1 MALANITVLIADDVK
16 LFLEIE
22 KSYLMRGGFDV
33 LTAASGKAAVAL
45 ARERQPALVL
55 LDLEMPEMD
64 GAAACAAM
72 RQVPELA
79 QTPIIIMSA
88 TDTPQARER
97 CRKAGCTE
105 FVVKPEKPEE
115 LLGVV
120 ARTLA
125 IRQRQ
130 AARITVVFDVAGSP
144 GEPQIVGRARNLSVQ
159 GMLLETPGPLKAGSM
174 LHLEFYLPRLLWQVK
189 VKGKV
194 LRAAKGAD
202 GAHEA
207 GIQFIDLSPTDQEQ
221 ILDFVSA

>member
-1 MALANITVLIADDVK
+1 LAKITVLIADDLK

-33 LTAASGKAAVAL
+33 LTAASGKEAVAL
-45 ARERQPALVL
+45 AGGRSPGLVL

-72 RQVPELA
+72 RRIPALA
-79 QTPIIIMSA
+79 ETPIIIMSA

-105 FVVKPEKPEE
+105 FVVKPAKPDE
-115 LLGVV
+115 LLGMV
-120 ARTLA
+120 ARVLA

-130 AARITVVFDVAGSP
+130 AARITVVFDVAGRP
-144 GEPQIVGRARNLSVQ
+144 GTGQVVGLARNLSVQ
-159 GMLLETPGPLKAGSM
+159 GMLLETPAPVAVGSV
-174 LHLEFYLPRLLWQVK
+174 LQLEFYLPRSRWQVK
-189 VKGKV
+189 VKGEAIH
-194 LRAAKGAD
+194 AARGAA

-207 GIQFIDLSPTDQEQ
+207 GIRFIDLSQTDQEQ
-221 ILDFVSA
+221 ILDFVFA